1 MTDKFRYHDR
11 LIEIATNDVEFLK
24 KKDRS
29 YGASWKE
36 SGRSA
41 WFMCRR
47 MIDRLTNMM
56 ARPPV
61 PAGYGFNLQN
71 VADAV
76 EVLERTDQRDT
87 IRFSGTN
94 SAMAAMLRHLADCYA
109 AEDLLAS
116 LERDAAEM
124 RGDVVT
130 AEPADGKVLAVVR
143 DLRRYLLLAEAE
155 IVQRVQDRDSRNR
168 EVPLV
173 YAGEGGSAEGDSRR
187 IGGFGGAGVPMFV
200 RMEDSNRHASL
211 APWLVDAS
219 WREHRSVNYFS
230 IWWEPRGT
238 GRWRLKEFVC
248 ANVLPPKEVEHL
260 YAMRTNIDGEAPE
273 YVLEMD
279 HCPPELRPSYR
290 KIEVEVNESE
300 LGRLPHWIADMYR
313 EVPGAEK
320 WRVTEPNMAWT
331 RWDV

>member
-41 WFMCRR
+41 WFMCKR
-47 MIDRLTNMM
+47 MIDRLTTMM
-56 ARPPV
+56 ARPPE
-61 PAGYGFNLQN
+61 PIEYGFNLQN
-71 VADAV
+71 VDDAV
-76 EVLERTDQRDT
+76 AVLGRDQRDP
-87 IRFSGTN
+87 IRFHGTN
-94 SAMAAMLRHLADCYA
+94 VAMAAHIKYLRDCYV

-155 IVQRVQDRDSRNR
+155 IVQRTLDSKTY
-168 EVPLV
+168 VV
-173 YAGEGGSAEGDSRR
+173 VGTGGGGGDSRFLDSDGKL
-187 IGGFGGAGVPMFV
+187 IV
-200 RMEDSNRHASL
+200 EDSNRHASL
-211 APWLVDAS
+211 APWLVDADY
-219 WREHRSVNYFS
+219 RSRLWSSDSQRFLTF
-230 IWWEPRGT
+230 WEPRGT
-238 GRWRLKEFVC
+238 GRWRLKEFVS
-248 ANVLPPKEVEHL
+248 ANAVPPKSIEHL
-260 YAMRTNIDGEAPE
+260 YARITNTADRGQWE
-273 YVLEMD
+273 YVLLIE
-279 HCPPELRPSYR
+279 HCPPNLRPSYR
-290 KIEVEVNESE
+290 KIDVEVNEME
-300 LGRLPHWIADMYR
+300 LSKLPHWIQSMYR

-331 RWDV
+331 TWEV